1 MFRKLV
7 FLLFMMS
14 FLLTI
19 TMVST
24 VKADAVERLETN
36 LNMSV
41 SDVVMIIISC
51 GVIVIGAFDARIAIM
66 CALLLYASAFIVF
79 TLATEEG
86 FSGFNPYYS
95 GVAMMLCF
103 VVLCLSL
110 LISYKKGNTPMHVA

>member
-7 FLLFMMS
+7 FLLFLIS

-19 TMVST
+19 TAVST
-24 VKADAVERLETN
+24 VKADAIERLETN
-36 LNMSV
+36 LNMSI
-41 SDVVMIIISC
+41 SDIIIILLSC
-51 GVIVIGAFDARIAIM
+51 GIVVIGAFDARIAIM

-86 FSGFNPYYS
+86 YSGFNPYYS

-103 VVLCLSL
+103 VILCISL
-110 LISYKKGNTPMHVA
+110 LISYKKGNTPMQVA